1 MFGRR
6 RAETPAAARP
16 ADWRSFDAVAE
27 TYARVRAPLHDPP
40 ARELVE
46 LLGPPRGPLL
56 DVGTGTGVL
65 AAAAREAGWRPVIG
79 ADRSASML
87 AQAKTRDLTV
97 VAAEGIDLPFRD
109 GRFAAVSAAFA
120 LHVFP
125 RYESALFDMLRVLAV
140 DGVMG
145 VASWAKQTDEFS
157 RTWRAVADSFTT
169 KQLLDDAIRQ
179 AAPWEERFSDPSR
192 LEETLRDAGL
202 REVVVERRRYRVTS
216 SLDDYLAARETTA
229 AGRFLRGILGEAMW
243 ERFRARV
250 EEEFRSRFPDPLGDS
265 FEVLLTVGKKP
276 GP

>member
-6 RAETPAAARP
+6 RPPTPATAGP

-27 TYARVRAPLHDPP
+27 TYARVRAPMHDPP
-40 ARELVE
+40 ARDLVA
-46 LLGPPRGPLL
+46 LLGPPRGALL

-65 AAAAREAGWRPVIG
+65 AAAAREAGWRPAIG
-79 ADRSASML
+79 ADRSSSML
-87 AQAKTRDLTV
+87 AQARARDVTA
-97 VAAEGIDLPFRD
+97 VAAESIDLPFRD
-109 GRFAAVSAAFA
+109 GRFAAVTASFS

-125 RYESALFDMLRVLAV
+125 RYDTALFDMLRVLAGGGMV
-140 DGVMG
+140 G
-145 VASWAKQTDEFS
+145 VATWAKQNDEFG

-169 KQLLDDAIRQ
+169 KELMDDAIRR
-179 AAPWEERFSDPSR
+179 AAPWEERFSDPGR

-202 REVVVERRRYRVTS
+202 REVVVERRRYRVTTS
-216 SLDDYLAARETTA
+216 VADYLAARETTA
-229 AGRFLRGILGEAMW
+229 PGRFLHGMLGEALW

-265 FEVLLTVGKKP
+265 FEVLLAVGAKP